1 MKLSEDQLIQII
13 KERLLQFNPETN
25 LEAQAREII
34 RFIKENYEPTST
46 SR

>member
-1 MKLSEDQLIQII
+1 MLTEDQLVQVI

-34 RFIKENYEPTST
+34 RFIKENYELTST